1 MPSQR
6 GPEDRQSTDYIEH
19 ATGMAW
25 APIILFSAFA
35 ILIAFLLN
43 GTSWGPVPGDT
54 PTVTQRTELPN
65 TDLSAP
71 SVSTPAPPKPQ

>member
-1 MPSQR
+1 MTYQR

-43 GTSWGPVPGDT
+43 GTTWGPVSGER
-54 PTVTQRTELPN
+54 PTVAQRTELPN
-65 TDLSAP
+65 TNSSAP
-71 SVSTPAPPKPQ
+71 SVPAPPKPH